1 MRKTSTKKFTTVLF
15 LFTMLYYLIG
25 CGHVDIDN
33 ISSEK
38 LNNAT
43 PQELVEFYYDSL
55 SMEDIKTAQSCLST
69 DYAEFLQNADDSDFN
84 SLKKITDIKVTPA
97 SPIKLHNENYD
108 EVQVVAEY
116 NALYKKIM
124 TVDNG
129 KQIRFVYVAKKTQD
143 SKWKITSIGT
153 GP

>member
-1 MRKTSTKKFTTVLF
+1 MRKTSIKKFTTVLF

-25 CGHVDIDN
+25 CSHVDKDS

-43 PQELVEFYYDSL
+43 PQELVELYYDSL
-55 SMEDIKTAQSCLST
+55 SMEDINTVILCLST
-69 DYAEFLQNADDSDFN
+69 DYAEFLQKNAEIFDRN
-84 SLKKITDIKVTPA
+84 NLKKITDIKVTPA

-108 EVQVVAEY
+108 EVQVVVEY
-116 NALYKKIM
+116 NAIYKKIM

-129 KQIRFVYVAKKTQD
+129 TIKICLCSKKTQD
-143 SKWKITSIGT
+143 SPWEITSIGT